1 MLEVI
6 YILGIIIII
15 ILKLLFKLKVVPLVI
30 GSILAIV
37 SFSMPKKLFMKKS
50 SFFLPISFFLIFI
63 QIGKGMHLVSLDLIM
78 LILLYLGLY
87 RLNKPYKE
95 LGYILTTV
103 MFIFLFLSFKLA
115 IPIILLSILLY
126 RTSKYE
132 LKTYVIYLV
141 LGTASFY
148 LLSYPS
154 IIMLFSIYHLSL
166 CFKLDIL
173 SLPLFILALIL
184 LICGCFTYKISS
196 VLSESM
202 EPLIKRGDLILI
214 EKGKSFKKGDI
225 LYFKKDKLYIIHRV
239 LEEKHL
245 YDGNFYIT
253 KGDNNKKRDSFKV
266 AKGDAIGKVILNIK
280 YLGYPSYALSKLRR
294 GHV

>member
-15 ILKLLFKLKVVPLVI
+15 LLKLLFKLKVVPLII

-37 SFSMPKKLFMKKS
+37 SFLMPKKLFMKKS

-95 LGYILTTV
+95 LGYILTTIL
-103 MFIFLFLSFKLA
+103 FNGLFLSFKLA

-126 RTSKYE
+126 RVSKYE

-141 LGTASFY
+141 LGMASFY

-173 SLPLFILALIL
+173 CLPLFILALL
-184 LICGCFTYKISS
+184 FLISGCFTYKISS

-214 EKGKSFKKGDI
+214 EKDKSFKKGDI
-225 LYFKKDKLYIIHRV
+225 LYFKQDKLYIIHRV

-245 YDGNFYIT
+245 YDGSFYIT

-266 AKGDAIGKVILNIK
+266 AKSDALGKVILNIK